1 VVMCVARRGVGRG
14 KWEKRF
20 RLGESRGQRSMS
32 ELIGIP
38 HVLRSSLMSS
48 SSQHTNYYNTYY
60 YTMLTVYMLPASLHA
75 MAV

>member
-1 VVMCVARRGVGRG
+1 MCVCVARRGVGRG

-48 SSQHTNYYNTYY
+48 SSQHTTTIQYI
-60 YTMLTVYMLPASLHA
+60 LLHHA
-75 MAV
+75 DSM